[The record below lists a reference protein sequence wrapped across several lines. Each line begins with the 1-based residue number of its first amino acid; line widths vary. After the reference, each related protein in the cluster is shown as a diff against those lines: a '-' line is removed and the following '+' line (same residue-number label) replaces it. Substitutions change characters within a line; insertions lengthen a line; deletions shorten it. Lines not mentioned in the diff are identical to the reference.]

1 MAQLMH
7 AVMNPAASV
16 IFFASIVILL
26 WLAYR
31 RRLRWRPALLLRLIL
46 IGLVIIGVFAAGG
59 GDTNEN
65 SFGQTEVMIID
76 QSDSLA
82 DEARRSAWQQGIKWQ
97 TETANRMLVVFG
109 VGSEAS
115 LSAIDRSDGA
125 PIARIDGRASDLDQA
140 LLKARYLLAGKPGRI
155 IIVSDGLAARTDS
168 IDKEIADLT
177 AAGVR
182 LDAQYINS
190 RGQDGDLAI
199 VEMSHPKQL
208 WTGSVFDLWIRSH
221 GLYGDEMDL
230 SLEIDGVLQQVQV
243 ESMGN
248 GLHRVRM
255 PAEGEGL
262 IPIRVAASD
271 PEGVNDPVPENNAAY
286 SVLRVLP
293 APRALLITADPG
305 ADAVRDFLIPIEQT
319 GVQMETRS
327 PAGLPTDLEA
337 LRGYQV
343 VFIHN
348 LLANQLSR
356 EQMIG
361 LQVYV
366 SRQAG
371 GLIFLGGR
379 SSYTLGGYADTLL
392 EPMLPVQLE
401 PPARSE
407 RPPMVFQ
414 LVLDRSASME
424 MRMNTETPPIALARE
439 AAMRLIETLQADD
452 YLGVLTF
459 SDDPVWEVPVRM
471 IGSNIGLRQALD
483 TVSQIRSDGGTQM
496 FIAVQEAL
504 FGMMELPA
512 DAPINRHMLI
522 LSDGQSL
529 DGTPD
534 EFKLLAETAQAQGI
548 TISTIALGGDADTDL
563 MEEIAAAGKG
573 RHYFVQDAGDLPRIL
588 ISESDAAR
596 SENVQSGE
604 SRLKPVESGHPVLT
618 GIPLDQLPA
627 LNGYNSLTS
636 KSDAGAEDILVS
648 ANYED
653 PVLSVWQYGLGKVA
667 AWTTDLGEE
676 WLGDWPA
683 ELQGLFWSQLLRYVL
698 VDPASGPAQVLVT
711 VEPDRIRV
719 EAAVFT
725 ADGDPQNQADIKYS
739 FSDEHGAILSY
750 PMNQAGPGVYMA
762 EFDRPPDGAYR
773 AVLTITTRGGDHV
786 EVPVAFAV
794 NPPLEWMP
802 VDAQSGRANL
812 ETWVRAAGGQILED
826 GALSAAEPTSGD
838 APVDSGN
845 GWLRLLL
852 MIIVLYWPIEILIR
866 RYMLPWI

>member
-7 AVMNPAASV
+7 AVMNPVALV
-16 IFFASIVILL
+16 IFLASLVILL
-26 WLAYR
+26 WLATR
-31 RRLRWRPALLLRLIL
+31 RRLRWRPALALRLLL
-46 IGLVIIGVFAAGG
+46 IGLVIIGLFMV
-59 GDTNEN
+59 DSSRVEN
-65 SFGQTEVMIID
+65 SLGGPEVMIID
-76 QSDSLA
+76 QSDSLE
-82 DEARRSAWQQGIKWQ
+82 DDARRVAWQQGIEWQ
-97 TETANRMLVVFG
+97 AEAANRMLVVFG
-109 VGSEAS
+109 VGSEAA

-125 PIARIDGRASDLDQA
+125 PIARIDGRASDLSQA
-140 LLKARYLLAGKPGRI
+140 LVKAWDLLAGKPGRI
-155 IIVSDGLAARTDS
+155 ILVSDGLATRMDS
-168 IDKEIADLT
+168 VEREIADLT

-182 LDAQYINS
+182 LDAQYIDA

-208 WTGSVFDLWIRSH
+208 WTGSVFDLWIRTH
-221 GLYGDEMDL
+221 GSSGDLKDL
-230 SLEIDGVLQQVQV
+230 RLEIDGDLQQTQI
-243 ESMGN
+243 EPMAEGIY
-248 GLHRVRM
+248 RVRM
-255 PAEGEGL
+255 PAKGEGL
-262 IPIRVAASD
+262 VPIRVAVSD
-271 PEGVNDPVPENNAAY
+271 PGGIVDPFPENNTAY
-286 SVLRVLP
+286 SVLRILL
-293 APRALLITADPG
+293 APRALLITANPG
-305 ADAVRDFLIPIEQT
+305 ADAVRNLLISIEQT
-319 GVQMETRS
+319 GVRMETRS
-327 PAGLPTDLEA
+327 PGGLPTDLEA
-337 LRGYQV
+337 LSSYQV
-343 VFIHN
+343 ILIHN

-379 SSYTLGGYADTLL
+379 SSYTLGGYAGTLL
-392 EPMLPVQLE
+392 DPMLPVMLE

-414 LVLDRSASME
+414 LVLDRSASMD

-459 SDDPVWEVPVRM
+459 SDNPVWEVPIRM
-471 IGSNIGLRQALD
+471 IGSNVGLREALD

-512 DAPINRHMLI
+512 DAPIYRHMLI

-534 EFKLLAETAQAQGI
+534 DFKLLAETAQAQGI
-548 TISTIALGGDADTDL
+548 TISTIALGGDADTLL

-573 RHYFVQDAGDLPRIL
+573 RHYYVQDAGDLPRIL

-604 SRLKPVESGHPVLT
+604 SRLKPVEGGHPILT
-618 GIPLDQLPA
+618 GIPLDQLPV
-627 LNGYNSLTS
+627 LNGYNALTS
-636 KSDAGAEDILVS
+636 KSESGAEDILVS

-676 WLGDWPA
+676 WMGGWPA
-683 ELQGLFWSQLLRYVL
+683 EYKGLFWSQLLRYVL
-698 VDPASGPAQVLVT
+698 VDPASGPAQVQVA
-711 VEPDRIRV
+711 VEPDRVRV
-719 EAAVFT
+719 EAAVFM
-725 ADGDPQNQADIKYS
+725 ADGVPQNQAEIKFS
-739 FSDEHGAILSY
+739 FSDKDGAITSY
-750 PMNQAGPGVYMA
+750 TMNQTGPGAYLA

-773 AVLTITTRGGDHV
+773 AVLIITTRDGKLV
-786 EVPVAFAV
+786 EIPVAFAV

-802 VDAQSGRANL
+802 VDARTGRANL
-812 ETWVRAAGGQILED
+812 EAWVRTAGGEILED
-826 GALSAAEPTSGD
+826 GALNSAGPVPGD
-838 APVDSGN
+838 IPVDSDN

-852 MIIVLYWPIEILIR
+852 MIVVLYWPIEILIR